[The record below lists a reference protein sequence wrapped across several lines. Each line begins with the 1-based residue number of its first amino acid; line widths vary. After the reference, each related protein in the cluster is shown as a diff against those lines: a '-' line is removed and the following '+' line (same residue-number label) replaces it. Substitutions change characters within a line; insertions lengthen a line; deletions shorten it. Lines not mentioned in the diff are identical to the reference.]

1 MFKTIR
7 SQFARLL
14 VGIGITSLSI
24 VQLAAPAHVVEN
36 LEELAKQGVL
46 EWRVNPDVPNENSLK
61 SVPPSWNP
69 DSGTPLFAACGPATD
84 ILKTVASW
92 QYVALGS
99 PQDFMH
105 ANEVTLRCGDDLH
118 GLKHI
123 RLRHPEWS
131 TLAAIEGKDGDALI
145 RIATDAAL
153 ENTTWSR
160 RDQPSSPGR
169 DGSFCASA
177 QIYLV
182 DKNRE
187 TIVKTLE
194 PSIFVAE
201 HGHHVITAF
210 PTNTSKCK

>member
-1 MFKTIR
+1 
-7 SQFARLL
+7 
-14 VGIGITSLSI
+14 
-24 VQLAAPAHVVEN
+24 
-36 LEELAKQGVL
+36 
-46 EWRVNPDVPNENSLK
+46 LK
-61 SVPPSWNP
+61 R
-69 DSGTPLFAACGPATD
+69 
-84 ILKTVASW
+84 
-92 QYVALGS
+92 Q
-99 PQDFMH
+99 
-105 ANEVTLRCGDDLH
+105 
-118 GLKHI
+118 
-123 RLRHPEWS
+123 WS

-145 RIATDAAL
+145 RIAINTAL

-182 DKNRE
+182 DKIRGM
-187 TIVKTLE
+187 IVEMLE

>member
-1 MFKTIR
+1 MRKVR
-7 SQFARLL
+7 GQAVSL
-14 VGIGITSLSI
+14 VAGIGIAFLSF
-24 VQLAAPAHVVEN
+24 VQLATPAHATGN
-36 LEELAKQGVL
+36 IEELTRLRLL
-46 EWRVNPDVPNENSLK
+46 EWRVNPDIPNESPLGAK
-61 SVPPSWNP
+61 FLSWNP
-69 DSGTPLFAACGPATD
+69 DSGIPPFAACAPATD
-84 ILKTVASW
+84 KFKTAASW
-92 QYVALGS
+92 QHVDLGT

-105 ANEVTLRCGDDLH
+105 ANEVTLRCGDSSH

-123 RLRHPEWS
+123 RQNHPEWS

-145 RIATDAAL
+145 RTAIDAAL
-153 ENTTWSR
+153 ENTTWSK

-182 DKNRE
+182 DRVRGI
-187 TIVKTLE
+187 IVQTLE

-201 HGHHVITAF
+201 HGHHVITAY